1 MSSGVEV
8 GSLSLGI
15 PSAFQTS
22 AAVTDPDPDTPVHR
36 ISRVE
41 DRERLLAEALAHAEA
56 QEAHYRVLPADEPL
70 RGRWKTPLALVI
82 LALAAWVAVAPPRWI
97 AGADAPRPTA
107 GDRDR
112 GLRAAI
118 WMQARQVEV
127 FRLREG
133 RLPEH
138 LSEVPAQMPGLTLV
152 RSNNRVYQIRGRMRD
167 GGLVVFDSAQPSP
180 AFQAAAPWLAPR
192 GSP

>member
-1 MSSGVEV
+1 MNAV
-8 GSLSLGI
+8 
-15 PSAFQTS
+15 PTATS
-22 AAVTDPDPDTPVHR
+22 VSNPEPDTPVHR

-56 QEAHYRVLPADEPL
+56 QEAQYKVLPADEPL
-70 RGRWKTPLALVI
+70 RGRWKTPLALFI
-82 LALAAWVAVAPPRWI
+82 LVLAAWVALAPPRWI
-97 AGADAPRPTA
+97 AGAPAPGPTA
-107 GDRDR
+107 GDLDR

-118 WMQARQVEV
+118 WTQARQVEV

-138 LSEVPAQMPGLTLV
+138 LSELPAQMPGLILV
-152 RSNNRVYQIRGRMRD
+152 RSNNRVYQIRGRSQD
-167 GGLVVFDSAQPSP
+167 GELVVFDSAQPSP
-180 AFQAAAPWLAPR
+180 AFQAAAPWASPP